1 MVAEGSWTLA
11 GKNALSY
18 AEQTGAEERI
28 AHPPQQAS
36 RDSSGEVIGVAE
48 GHHVGNRHI
57 RHLLSRD

>member
-18 AEQTGAEERI
+18 AEHTGAEERI
-28 AHPPQQAS
+28 AHSPQQGS
-36 RDSSGEVIGVAE
+36 RDSSGEVIGAEE
-48 GHHVGNRHI
+48 GHHVGDRHI